1 MNIGFILFYVSR
13 ILDTVDEQ
21 RKNSVT
27 RGKKYS
33 IFVSLGRGMMTKFA
47 KEEDDIESDEDDI
60 EQGNNIYL
68 FVSRDRS
75 GKGSL

>member
-21 RKNSVT
+21 RKTSVA

-33 IFVSLGRGMMTKFA
+33 IFVALGRGMMTKFA
-47 KEEDDIESDEDDI
+47 KEEDGIESDEDDI